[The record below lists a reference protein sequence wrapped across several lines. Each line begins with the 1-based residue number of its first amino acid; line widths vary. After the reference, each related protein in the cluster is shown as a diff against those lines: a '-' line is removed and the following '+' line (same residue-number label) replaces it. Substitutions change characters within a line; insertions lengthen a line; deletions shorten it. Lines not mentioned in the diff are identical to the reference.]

1 MSAMILCDA
10 LVASMRANARATIS
24 TPRETRSFAELLL
37 AADATAQALEQTLPG
52 PRSRVLVTAP
62 NSPEYVSLFLALL
75 AGGHLPV
82 LADPILARDEVDD
95 LIRGCGIDAIVT
107 SAPDTDLR
115 CAVATEALALDH
127 RHWLHAADHRG
138 PRPTLAEDTELGRL
152 TSGST
157 RTPACIEFSGRAVI
171 SAART
176 WAGAAGLS
184 PSDTSLCYAGLYN
197 GLAFNTTL
205 IPSLLVGANIALS
218 PAPPTAGSLLRH
230 VRAFDPTVLVAFPA
244 AYELITAFPSER
256 VGDDLRG
263 LRLLLSSAA
272 PLPAATAAHIESIAR
287 PICNYYGIAEVGPVT
302 IRAEDDDEPDS
313 LGAPLPGVAVESRE
327 IADGTKVIHVR
338 TASMGTKYLNYPG
351 ELERQITPD
360 GYFTTSDTGE
370 LTDGLLRLRGR
381 TNQRLNIA
389 GRKFGADSI
398 RSAVLEFPGVLD
410 CHVTQV
416 TTPSRRDCVGAV
428 IESRAALDITALREH
443 LRGRI
448 AEFKVPEVVLTTDCL
463 PRSTSGKPRTADITA
478 MLAETFTAPTTEDA

>member
-1 MSAMILCDA
+1 MSALVLYDA
-10 LVASMRANARATIS
+10 LVDSMRAHPGATIS
-24 TPRETRSFAELLL
+24 TPRETRSFADLLL
-37 AADATAQALEQTLPG
+37 AAGATAQALEQTLPG
-52 PRSRVLVTAP
+52 PRSRILVAAP

-95 LIRGCGIDAIVT
+95 LVRGCGIDAVVT
-107 SAPDTDLR
+107 TAPDSDLR
-115 CAVATEALALDH
+115 SVATGALALDN

-138 PRPTLAEDTELGRL
+138 SRPALAEDTEIGRL

-176 WAGAAGLS
+176 WAGAAGLTS
-184 PSDTSLCYAGLYN
+184 SDTSLCYAGLYN

-218 PAPPTAGSLLRH
+218 SAPPTAGSLLRH
-230 VRAFDPTVLVAFPA
+230 VRTFDPTVLVAFPA
-244 AYELITAFPSER
+244 AYELIAAYPTAR
-256 VGDDLRG
+256 IGTDLRG
-263 LRLLLSSAA
+263 LRLVLSSAA
-272 PLPAATAAHIESIAR
+272 PLASTTAAHIASIAR
-287 PICNYYGIAEVGPVT
+287 PVCNYYGIAEVGPVT
-302 IRAEDDDEPDS
+302 IRAHDDESES

-327 IADGTKVIHVR
+327 IADGTSVLHVR

-351 ELERQITPD
+351 ELERHTTSD
-360 GYFTTSDTGE
+360 GFYATSDTGE
-370 LTDGLLRLRGR
+370 LSGGVLRLHGR
-381 TNQRLNIA
+381 ANQRLNIA

-398 RSAVLEFPGVLD
+398 REAVLEFPGVLD
-410 CHVTQV
+410 CHVAQV
-416 TTPSRRDCVGAV
+416 TTPSNRDCVGAV
-428 IESRAALDITALREH
+428 VESRATLDITALREH

-463 PRSTSGKPRTADITA
+463 PRSTSGKPRTADIAA
-478 MLAETFTAPTTEDA
+478 MLAATFTAPTTEDA